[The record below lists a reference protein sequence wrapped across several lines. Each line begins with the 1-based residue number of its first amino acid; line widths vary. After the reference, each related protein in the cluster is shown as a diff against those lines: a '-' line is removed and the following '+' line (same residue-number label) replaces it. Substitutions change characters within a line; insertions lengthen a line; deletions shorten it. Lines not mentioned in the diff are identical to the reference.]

1 MRKSDLLILPVLGLM
16 VAAGGCKN
24 RSGSGS
30 GSTGG
35 GATGGGGTVTL
46 TFAGPI
52 EATPTQG
59 DEVAISWAIAT
70 NSAND
75 APSSMRYSVYRG
87 TQRDMSDEQL
97 ILDQAAQNALLDSGL
112 LDDITYYYR
121 VVAFDPAG
129 NRSEDTGLV
138 SAHLPRI
145 PLPPIDYGTEVGPL
159 WSTVVARDGKTV
171 CIDCHN
177 DAQPYGFLS
186 LESWERLMI
195 GRGTP
200 EKPDGFIY
208 EGDAK
213 RTGAEFL
220 KLYFDE
226 ENPVQAHRA
235 WRFKRE
241 FFLPEVEL
249 WIDEGALEV
258 PDTTRPTFDFADL
271 QNKARY
277 SATDNGDGTV
287 YVNFPHAYDPE
298 SEPIRDRLD
307 DHLEYHVYGGP
318 DSASIDFRN
327 PVAIVNRY
335 FFDKELET
343 YGVRFPWAFE
353 TGVFVV
359 RAYDYTGNATLNERE
374 VSLID

>member
-1 MRKSDLLILPVLGLM
+1 MRKTDLLILPVLGLI

-59 DEVAISWAIAT
+59 DEIAISWAIAT

-75 APSSMRYSVYRG
+75 APNSMRYSVYRG
-87 TQRDMSDEQL
+87 TQRDMADEQL
-97 ILDQAAQNALLDSGL
+97 VLDQAAQNALLDSGL

-159 WSTVVARDGKTV
+159 WSTVVARDGQTV
-171 CIDCHN
+171 CIDCHHDN
-177 DAQPYGFLS
+177 QPYGFLS

-200 EKPDGFIY
+200 EKPDGFVY
-208 EGDAK
+208 EGDSK

-220 KLYFDE
+220 ALYFDE
-226 ENPVQAHRA
+226 ENPVAEHRA

-258 PDTTRPTFDFADL
+258 PDTTRPSFDFLDL

-287 YVNFPHAYDPE
+287 FVNFPHAYDPE